1 MLTNHLSTSEHIS
14 DVICRCAQS
23 LYAIKVLRCHGMN
36 ETHFKDSCAALL
48 RFYMQPQLGGGLPQL
63 LIGNE
68 LRHCLSLCAAWS
80 LPGKRPNPDAA
91 HCWQWPQPL
100 QKNVI
105 QLTLWWRV
113 GATCYWLQYA
123 ATNSWSSLKPILL
136 PIQWLLLI
144 GQSAPNSKWST
155 NFCLAP
161 KYRFAINL
169 VAAPKH
175 HAATNSESCY

>member
-1 MLTNHLSTSEHIS
+1 MVTPGNRMIKYADDTYIVIPACNILSRAIELEHVADWAHKNNLKLNRAKSVETVFTDSRRKSHYTAPPILPDISRITSIKVLGVTFTNHVSISEHIS

-91 HCWQWPQPL
+91 HC
-100 QKNVI
+100 
-105 QLTLWWRV
+105 
-113 GATCYWLQYA
+113 
-123 ATNSWSSLKPILL
+123 
-136 PIQWLLLI
+136 
-144 GQSAPNSKWST
+144 
-155 NFCLAP
+155 
-161 KYRFAINL
+161 
-169 VAAPKH
+169 
-175 HAATNSESCY
+175 